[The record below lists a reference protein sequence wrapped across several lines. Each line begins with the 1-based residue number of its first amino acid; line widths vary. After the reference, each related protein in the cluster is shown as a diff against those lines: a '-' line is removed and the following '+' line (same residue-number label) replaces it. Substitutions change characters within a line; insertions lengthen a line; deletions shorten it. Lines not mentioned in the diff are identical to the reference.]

1 MVTREIN
8 YHMKRILTLSMAFFT
23 LFAFSVPFG
32 IGEVASALK
41 LGNAN
46 SLAKHFDS
54 KVDIT
59 IKGKSGSYTKVQATS
74 VLQSFFND
82 NMVKGFTIKHQG
94 DNGGSEFCIGTLST
108 ATGEFRTTF
117 YLNKKA
123 DGQNL
128 QEIRF
133 E

>member
-1 MVTREIN
+1 
-8 YHMKRILTLSMAFFT
+8 MKRILLLLSLPFIF
-23 LFAFSVPFG
+23 LFAFSVPLG

-41 LGNAN
+41 LGNVNAV
-46 SLAKHFDS
+46 AKHFDN

-94 DNGGSEFCIGTLST
+94 DNGESEFCIGTLST

>member
-8 YHMKRILTLSMAFFT
+8 YYMKRILTLSVAFFF
-23 LFAFSVPFG
+23 LFGFNVPLG